1 MPSVI
6 TAEILQAKFKRHYDV
21 TYEGL
26 IELGAGAVV
35 VTEMIGDYQGD
46 YHFLVKDGEN
56 YAHVVTGYG
65 SCSGCDA
72 LQDCEESFS
81 KIAKLGNDICGSVI
95 WKSQEEILK
104 HIEEH
109 DAEGSWYGKEKEQ
122 WASFQQEV
130 RNYFSQRS

>member
-1 MPSVI
+1 MSAVI
-6 TAEILQAKFKRHYDV
+6 TAEILQAEFKNHYDV
-21 TYEGL
+21 TYERL
-26 IELGAGAVV
+26 VELGAGTVV

-72 LQDCEESFS
+72 LQDCDDFAE
-81 KIAKLGNDICGSVI
+81 IADLGNSICTGII
-95 WKSQEEILK
+95 WRTREEILK

>member
-6 TAEILQAKFKRHYDV
+6 TAKILQVKFKSNYDV

-26 IELGAGAVV
+26 VELGAGTVV
-35 VTEMIGDYQGD
+35 VTEMIGDCQGD

-72 LQDCEESFS
+72 LQNCEESFS
-81 KIAKLGNDICGSVI
+81 KIAELGNDICGSVI

-109 DAEGSWYGKEKEQ
+109 DAEGSWYGEEKEQ